1 MKYLII
7 LSIPLIFYEIGTV
20 AIYKPKYTLL
30 ESIDSVSVTLK
41 DKYDDGVL
49 LGYEDV
55 FGDHYDILEG
65 TTFVPKH
72 QVIRDCNVFHNLYF
86 FIPNEVKNI
95 VFKKDVSGFYF
106 VETTNE
112 NLNKEANFD
121 VFFRKDIFPL
131 YTVADFMEY
140 ILVAKPIFATNTKLR
155 DDMIDNYFNK
165 KEAFLHEYFTKNKL
179 SDEFLNTW
187 RTAIM
192 YEKISRNLSFGY
204 KNKPNL
210 AYLEKI
216 KSKSLPFL
224 QSDSLLDLPQFRNC
238 CYSIVRL
245 LEYLKF
251 KKLNTSILEK
261 EKIIED
267 NFSGKIKDYLIFML
281 LNDSFEVKKN
291 DENSTSPFNIIL
303 QKYLVTATSP
313 ELVNYLKKRINI
325 STISVNET
333 DVLDLKSSKH
343 NFNKILQNNVTYVD
357 FWASWCAPCRA
368 EMPDSKK
375 LSEEYVKKGI
385 NFVYVSIDENAAAW
399 EKASKQIG
407 LPDVNSYI
415 LPNSKKS
422 AIAKQFNISTI
433 PRYILISKD
442 GKVINADAPRPSD
455 PKIRKVFDELLK
467 N

>member
-1 MKYLII
+1 
-7 LSIPLIFYEIGTV
+7 
-20 AIYKPKYTLL
+20 
-30 ESIDSVSVTLK
+30 
-41 DKYDDGVL
+41 
-49 LGYEDV
+49 
-55 FGDHYDILEG
+55 
-65 TTFVPKH
+65 
-72 QVIRDCNVFHNLYF
+72 
-86 FIPNEVKNI
+86 
-95 VFKKDVSGFYF
+95 
-106 VETTNE
+106 
-112 NLNKEANFD
+112 
-121 VFFRKDIFPL
+121 
-131 YTVADFMEY
+131 
-140 ILVAKPIFATNTKLR
+140 
-155 DDMIDNYFNK
+155 
-165 KEAFLHEYFTKNKL
+165 
-179 SDEFLNTW
+179 
-187 RTAIM
+187 
-192 YEKISRNLSFGY
+192 
-204 KNKPNL
+204 
-210 AYLEKI
+210 
-216 KSKSLPFL
+216 
-224 QSDSLLDLPQFRNC
+224 
-238 CYSIVRL
+238 
-245 LEYLKF
+245 
-251 KKLNTSILEK
+251 
-261 EKIIED
+261 
-267 NFSGKIKDYLIFML
+267 ML

-291 DENSTSPFNIIL
+291 DKNSTSPFNIIL

-343 NFNKILQNNVTYVD
+343 NFNKILQNNVTYID

-433 PRYILISKD
+433 PRYILIGKD
-442 GKVINADAPRPSD
+442 GKAINADAPRPSD